1 VLTPHLLDWLDP
13 EALIQAFGAFALL
26 GVVAVVIVETGL
38 LVGFFLPG
46 DSLLFTTGL
55 LTATGF
61 ITAPIGL
68 VAAAIGL
75 AAFVGDQIGYGIGR
89 RAGPHVFNR
98 PGSRFFNHEHVER
111 TAAFFDRYGGRA
123 VVLARFV
130 PIVRTFTPVMAGVG
144 EMPYRTFVRYNLI
157 GALAWGVGVT
167 MLGYWLGGFTVV
179 RDNVELILVAIV
191 AVSFI
196 PVVLE
201 LWRARR
207 RERVTIS

>member
-1 VLTPHLLDWLDP
+1 MLTPHLLDWLDP